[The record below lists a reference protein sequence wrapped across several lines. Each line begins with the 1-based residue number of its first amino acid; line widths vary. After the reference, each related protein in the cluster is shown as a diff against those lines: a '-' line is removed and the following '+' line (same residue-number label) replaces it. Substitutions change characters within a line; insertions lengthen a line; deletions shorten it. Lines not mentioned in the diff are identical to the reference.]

1 MQLCFGRCGIRRFVC
16 LDDYTPVGTS
26 SRMEGF
32 HRKNGAIFIDPEPMA
47 VTDQGTRSTQDA
59 VQPEVLKDLHSL
71 VARLNADDMTKRA
84 SEGWQEVVRVLERMF
99 FVVFSL
105 LVLATAFA
113 FLF

>member
-1 MQLCFGRCGIRRFVC
+1 
-16 LDDYTPVGTS
+16 
-26 SRMEGF
+26 MEGF
-32 HRKNGAIFIDPEPMA
+32 LRKNGAIFIDPEPMA
-47 VTDQGTRSTQDA
+47 ATDQGTRSTQDA